1 MLLFESEG
9 SDEEEGGRDLGSEC
23 APLIYPWYFAHAHFP
38 KVSGEYLPPPPGRV
52 WLSIF
57 RRNMEVSWAPL
68 ASLIPN
74 LVIRQGTSLPVPIL
88 FEFGSS
94 TSLGWKEWV
103 DDELSNTGFTA
114 AL

>member
-9 SDEEEGGRDLGSEC
+9 SDEEEGGHDLGSEC